1 MGIVTR
7 VDADIQHYF
16 QVILEQDHV
25 EEGDIQ
31 RLLDAYREKFEVDFV
46 YVGEVLV
53 DRKGLFFTHVSASC
67 PRYNLLGRSHA
78 FREDWESAAAYDAGS
93 MSAAVQRPARSS

>member
-1 MGIVTR
+1 M
-7 VDADIQHYF
+7 DADIQHYF

-46 YVGEVLV
+46 YVGGYVKLKNTCL
-53 DRKGLFFTHVSASC
+53 KGVAL
-67 PRYNLLGRSHA
+67 
-78 FREDWESAAAYDAGS
+78 
-93 MSAAVQRPARSS
+93 

>member
-46 YVGEVLV
+46 YG
-53 DRKGLFFTHVSASC
+53 RGGPGGPQGALFHPC
-67 PRYNLLGRSHA
+67 ECLLPP
-78 FREDWESAAAYDAGS
+78 
-93 MSAAVQRPARSS
+93 V